1 MTNTTATESTSF
13 APVAASVASSDTE
26 IRPFRVDIPQADID
40 DLQYRLAHTR
50 YPLEAPGDAWKY
62 GATVEFVRDFV
73 KYWRTEFD
81 WRAQEERIN
90 AFPQFT
96 TQIDGQNIHFI
107 HVKSKEAGALPL
119 ILTHGW
125 PSSFADYLDMIG
137 PLTDP
142 VAFGGRAEDA
152 FDVVIPSMPGFG
164 FSGQTTESGWTMAR
178 IAQTWDTLMKRLG
191 YQRYGAHGTDGGAQI
206 GRELGLLHPDGL
218 VGTHVLQLFSFPS
231 GDPAEF
237 ALLSEKDLAGMAFLE
252 TFQERAGFSAAM
264 SSRPQSLAFGL
275 SDSPAAQLA
284 WSELLVGFGDGSLLT
299 KDQILTTVSIYWFTN
314 TSASAA
320 RSYYEE
326 AHSGAQPAVNAAPT
340 GVAVFADDFRT
351 IRAFADRDNSNI
363 IHWSEF
369 DQGGHWAA
377 AEVPEVLSGD
387 LRDFFRVLR

>member
-1 MTNTTATESTSF
+1 MTNTDTTTA
-13 APVAASVASSDTE
+13 
-26 IRPFRVDIPQADID
+26 IRPFTVEIPQADLD

-50 YPLEAPGDAWKY
+50 YPLEAPGDDWAY
-62 GATVEFVRDFV
+62 GAPVSFVRELVD
-73 KYWRTEFD
+73 YWQTDFD

-90 AFPQFT
+90 QFPQFT
-96 TQIDGQNIHFI
+96 TEIDDQTIHFI
-107 HVKSKEAGALPL
+107 HVVSPEPDALPL

-142 VAFGGRAEDA
+142 VAYGGKAEDA
-152 FDVVIPSMPGFG
+152 FTVVIPSIPGFG
-164 FSGQTTESGWTMAR
+164 FSGQTHERGWTMAR
-178 IAQTWDTLMKRLG
+178 IARTWVTLMKRLG
-191 YQRYGAHGTDGGAQI
+191 YERYGAHGTDGGAQV
-206 GRELGLLHPDGL
+206 GRELGLLNPDGL

-237 ALLSEKDLAGMAFLE
+237 ENLSEKDQTGVAFLGK
-252 TFQERAGFSAAM
+252 FQERAGFSAAM
-264 SSRPQSLAFGL
+264 ASRPQSLSFGL

-284 WSELLVGFGDGSLLT
+284 WSELLVAFGDGSLLS

-326 AHSGAQPAVNAAPT
+326 AHSGAAFEVNHAPT

-351 IRAFADRDNSNI
+351 IRPWAERDNSNI
-363 IHWSEF
+363 VHWSEF
-369 DQGGHWAA
+369 DAGGHWAA
-377 AEVPEVLSGD
+377 AEVPDVLTGD
-387 LRDFFRVLR
+387 LREFFGALR

>member
-1 MTNTTATESTSF
+1 MTNTDTITA
-13 APVAASVASSDTE
+13 
-26 IRPFRVDIPQADID
+26 IRPFTIDVPQGDLD
-40 DLQYRLAHTR
+40 DLRYRLAHTR
-50 YPLEAPGDAWKY
+50 YPLEAPGDDWVY
-62 GATVEFVRDFV
+62 GAPVSFVKEFVD
-73 KYWRTEFD
+73 YWLNEYD
-81 WRAQEERIN
+81 WRAQEAEIN
-90 AFPQFT
+90 RYPQFT
-96 TQIDGQNIHFI
+96 TEIDGQTIHFI
-107 HVKSKEAGALPL
+107 HVVSPEPNALPL

-142 VAFGGRAEDA
+142 VAYGGKAEDA
-152 FDVVIPSMPGFG
+152 FSVVIPSMPGFG
-164 FSGQTTESGWTMAR
+164 FSGQTHERGWTMAR

-191 YQRYGAHGTDGGAQI
+191 YDRYGAHGTDGGAQI
-206 GRELGLLHPDGL
+206 GRELGLLNPDGL

-237 ALLSEKDLAGMAFLE
+237 ENLSEKDQAGLAFLG

-264 SSRPQSLAFGL
+264 SSRPQSLSFGL

-284 WSELLVGFGDGSLLT
+284 WSELLVAFGDGSLLT

-326 AHSGAQPAVNAAPT
+326 AHSGAAPAVNHAPT

-351 IRAFADRDNSNI
+351 IRPWAERDNSNI
-363 IHWSEF
+363 VHWSEF

-377 AEVPEVLSGD
+377 AEVPDVLTGD
-387 LRDFFRVLR
+387 LRDFFGALR

>member
-1 MTNTTATESTSF
+1 MTNTDTITA
-13 APVAASVASSDTE
+13 
-26 IRPFRVDIPQADID
+26 IRPFTIDVPQADLD
-40 DLQYRLAHTR
+40 DLRYRLAHTR
-50 YPLEAPGDAWKY
+50 YPLEAPGDDWAY
-62 GATVEFVRDFV
+62 GAPVSFVTEFVD
-73 KYWRTEFD
+73 YWLNEYD
-81 WRAQEERIN
+81 WRAQEAEIN
-90 AFPQFT
+90 RYPQFT
-96 TQIDGQNIHFI
+96 TEIDGQTIHFV
-107 HVKSKEAGALPL
+107 HVVSPEPNALPL

-142 VAFGGRAEDA
+142 VAYGGKAEDA
-152 FDVVIPSMPGFG
+152 FSVVIPSMPGFG
-164 FSGQTTESGWTMAR
+164 FSGQTHERGWTMAR

-191 YQRYGAHGTDGGAQI
+191 YDRYGAHGTDGGAQI
-206 GRELGLLHPDGL
+206 GRELGLLNPDGL

-237 ALLSEKDLAGMAFLE
+237 ENLSEKDQAGLAFLG

-264 SSRPQSLAFGL
+264 SSRPQSLSFGL

-284 WSELLVGFGDGSLLT
+284 WSELLVAFGDGSLLT
-299 KDQILTTVSIYWFTN
+299 KDQILTTVSLYWFTN

-326 AHSGAQPAVNAAPT
+326 AHSGAAPAVNHAPT

-351 IRAFADRDNSNI
+351 IRPWAERDNSNI
-363 IHWSEF
+363 VHWSEF

-377 AEVPEVLSGD
+377 AEVPEVLTGD
-387 LRDFFRVLR
+387 LRDFFGALR

>member
-1 MTNTTATESTSF
+1 MTNTDTTTA
-13 APVAASVASSDTE
+13 
-26 IRPFRVDIPQADID
+26 IRPFTVEIPQADLD

-50 YPLEAPGDAWKY
+50 YPLEAPGDDWAY
-62 GATVEFVRDFV
+62 GAPVSFV
-73 KYWRTEFD
+73 KELVDYWQTDFD

-90 AFPQFT
+90 QFPQFT
-96 TQIDGQNIHFI
+96 TEIDDQTIHFI
-107 HVKSKEAGALPL
+107 HVVSPEPDALPL

-142 VAFGGRAEDA
+142 VAYGGKAEDA
-152 FDVVIPSMPGFG
+152 FTVVIPSIPGFG
-164 FSGQTTESGWTMAR
+164 FSGQTHERGWTMAR
-178 IAQTWDTLMKRLG
+178 IARTWVTLMKRLG
-191 YQRYGAHGTDGGAQI
+191 YERYGAHGTDGGAQV
-206 GRELGLLHPDGL
+206 GRELGLLNPDGL

-237 ALLSEKDLAGMAFLE
+237 ENLSEKDQTGVAFLGK
-252 TFQERAGFSAAM
+252 FQERAGFSAAM
-264 SSRPQSLAFGL
+264 ASRPQSLSFGL

-284 WSELLVGFGDGSLLT
+284 WSELLVAFGDGSLLS

-326 AHSGAQPAVNAAPT
+326 AHSGAAFEVNHAPT

-351 IRAFADRDNSNI
+351 IRPWAERDNSNI
-363 IHWSEF
+363 VHWSEF
-369 DQGGHWAA
+369 DAGGHWAA
-377 AEVPEVLSGD
+377 AEVPDVLTGD
-387 LRDFFRVLR
+387 LREFFGALR

>member
-1 MTNTTATESTSF
+1 MTNTDTTTA
-13 APVAASVASSDTE
+13 
-26 IRPFRVDIPQADID
+26 IRPFTIDIPQADLD

-50 YPLEAPGDAWKY
+50 YPLEAPGDDWAY
-62 GATVEFVRDFV
+62 GAPVSFV
-73 KYWRTEFD
+73 KELVDYWQNEYD
-81 WRAQEERIN
+81 WRAQEARIN
-90 AFPQFT
+90 RFPQFT
-96 TQIDGQNIHFI
+96 TEIDGQTIHFI
-107 HVKSKEAGALPL
+107 HVVSPEPGALPL

-142 VAFGGRAEDA
+142 VAYGGKAEDA
-152 FDVVIPSMPGFG
+152 FTVVIPSMPGFG
-164 FSGQTTESGWTMAR
+164 FSGQTHERGWTMAR

-191 YQRYGAHGTDGGAQI
+191 YDRYGAHGTDGGAQI
-206 GRELGLLHPDGL
+206 GRELGLLNPEGL

-237 ALLSEKDLAGMAFLE
+237 ENLSEKDQAGLAFLG

-264 SSRPQSLAFGL
+264 SSRPQSLSFGL

-284 WSELLVGFGDGSLLT
+284 WSELLVAFGDGSMLST
-299 KDQILTTVSIYWFTN
+299 DQILTTVSIYWFTN

-326 AHSGAQPAVNAAPT
+326 ARSGAAPAVNHAPT

-351 IRAFADRDNSNI
+351 IRPWAERDNSNI
-363 IHWSEF
+363 VHWSEF
-369 DQGGHWAA
+369 EAGGHWAA
-377 AEVPEVLSGD
+377 AEVPEVLTGD
-387 LRDFFRVLR
+387 LREFFGALR